1 MSMNVQS
8 FYLDVITIVLTV
20 LEASVV
26 VVKMVMFYMTT
37 KDHALVRLVFYGTNY
52 NTFCIRC

>member
-1 MSMNVQS
+1 MNVQS